1 MNQLQAMRV
10 FVKVV
15 ELNSFGLAGKQLGM
29 SPAAVSRSIA
39 LLEAH
44 LNMRLLN
51 RSTRSFALTEAG
63 HEYLSGCRVIIEK
76 LDEVESSL
84 VMSSRQPTGTLR
96 VATSGLFA
104 VSGLCALLNAYRAEY
119 PEVVFDVHT
128 FESAADFVD
137 GGFEIGFTTERK
149 MRSSTLISRRLM
161 ALSRV
166 AVASPAYL
174 ERRGRPEAPADLGE
188 HDIVQTPVASAQE
201 WMQWSDPASSRVMPL
216 HAMTTSSSE
225 MARQAAL
232 ADMGIAV
239 LPSEL
244 VEGDLR
250 AGSLER
256 VLPGHTLPDDE
267 REVSLVYSGRR
278 YLSAK
283 TRSFIDF
290 VVAYYRSPAWASSAR
305 DSVVEEH
312 GIAA

>member
-15 ELNSFGLAGKQLGM
+15 DLDSFGLAGKQLGM

-51 RSTRSFALTEAG
+51 RTTRSFALTEAG
-63 HEYLSGCRVIIEK
+63 RAYLDGCRTILEK

-84 VMSSRQPTGTLR
+84 VLSSRQPTGTLR
-96 VATSGLFA
+96 IATSTLFA
-104 VSGLCALLNAYRAEY
+104 VSGLCPMLYAYREAN
-119 PEVVFDVHT
+119 PEVTFDVHV
-128 FESAADFVD
+128 FDSAPEFVD

-149 MRSSTLISRRLM
+149 LSNASLICRRLT
-161 ALSRV
+161 ALTGI

-174 ERRGRPEAPADLGE
+174 ARRGRPLAPRELGE
-188 HDIVQTPVASAQE
+188 HDLVHSPVAAASE
-201 WMQWSDPASSRVMPL
+201 WAGLKIATTERLAPV
-216 HAMTTSSSE
+216 HAITTTSTE
-225 MARQAAL
+225 MARQAVL
-232 ADMGIAV
+232 AHVGIAV
-239 LPSEL
+239 LPREL

-250 AGSLER
+250 AGRLEH
-256 VLPGHTLPDDE
+256 VLADHCLTGNA

-278 YLSAK
+278 YLSAR

-290 VVAYYRSPAWASSAR
+290 VVAYYRDTAALPLPQGAA
-305 DSVVEEH
+305 VEAH
-312 GIAA
+312 DLAA